1 MMALTVKLLG
11 ARLDSFQIA
20 FFRAFVGL
28 VALLPFVARGGG
40 GVMVRTRR
48 PVMHLARGVL
58 GAGAMFCGY
67 YALTHLPL
75 ADAVAISYARPLFLI
90 VLAVLFLNETVRLRR
105 WSATAV
111 GFLGVL
117 VMMRPGGGVELA
129 SLLALAGA
137 LMIAVVN
144 VLVKK
149 LAATERPVTIL
160 FHFGVIST
168 IATLVPALVV
178 WRGPTPVE
186 LLLLVLVGVL
196 GMSAQAC
203 MIRGLRLGEATAV
216 MPFDYVRLL
225 IAGVVGF
232 LVFAEVPDRWTLIG
246 AAVIVAAP
254 LYIALREA
262 RLGKAERSALDG
274 GEAIPPRAE

>member
-1 MMALTVKLLG
+1 
-11 ARLDSFQIA
+11 
-20 FFRAFVGL
+20 
-28 VALLPFVARGGG
+28 
-40 GVMVRTRR
+40 
-48 PVMHLARGVL
+48 
-58 GAGAMFCGY
+58 
-67 YALTHLPL
+67 
-75 ADAVAISYARPLFLI
+75 
-90 VLAVLFLNETVRLRR
+90 
-105 WSATAV
+105 
-111 GFLGVL
+111 
-117 VMMRPGGGVELA
+117 MMRPGGGVELA

-196 GMSAQAC
+196 GMAAQAC

-216 MPFDYVRLL
+216 IPFDYVRLL

-246 AAVIVAAP
+246 AAVIVTAT

-262 RLGKAERSALDG
+262 RLGKSERSTLGD
-274 GEAIPPRAE
+274 GEALPPRAE